1 MSRSSVEFR
10 LGGRKVS
17 SRQFFDGIQ
26 KEMLS
31 QAEAEIERRLR
42 GVRDPETGQ
51 PVKVTRR
58 RVAGKTSWDVEGSP
72 KAVAAARK
80 ILGGQ
85 S

>member
-1 MSRSSVEFR
+1 MSRSGVEFR

-42 GVRDPETGQ
+42 GVRDPETGK
-51 PVKVTRR
+51 PVNVTRR

-72 KAVAAARK
+72 EAVAAARK
-80 ILGGQ
+80 ILEGQ